1 MTTLKNNLFCR
12 EQRGA
17 AIKIE
22 NKAEVIVRLRREP
35 GVVGS
40 NGGGGPKDSGG
51 GLGGLKLIEIVVA
64 AANSNEGETWWREF
78 CFGAYLYDRD
88 LDKRH

>member
-17 AIKIE
+17 ALKIE

-35 GVVGS
+35 GVGGVMGVG
-40 NGGGGPKDSGG
+40 GQKDSGRGVG
-51 GLGGLKLIEIVVA
+51 GHVMCLGVQLSEYL
-64 AANSNEGETWWREF
+64 
-78 CFGAYLYDRD
+78 CF
-88 LDKRH
+88 